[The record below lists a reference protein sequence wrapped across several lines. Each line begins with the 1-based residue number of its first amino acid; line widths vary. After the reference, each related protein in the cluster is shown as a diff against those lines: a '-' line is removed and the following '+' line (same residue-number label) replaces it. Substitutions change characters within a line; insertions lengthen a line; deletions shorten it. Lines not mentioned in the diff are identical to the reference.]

1 MSLIRARHAAPAPA
15 AAAVA
20 ARVRAQPAPVV
31 VVTLDAHLEAT
42 LRQAVP
48 ATPIRVATTPAALA
62 DLLMSGE
69 AGALVLDT
77 GALGAAAL
85 TVARHLAEQFPDV
98 PLVAVGARE
107 DEARLAGL
115 ISRGLVYRF
124 LHRPVSAARARNFI
138 DAALRRSGEIGV
150 NQRLAAPAAVAPAM
164 PVRRPLLALVAI
176 GALAALLLG
185 FWLALRPPP
194 SAGAA
199 PRPAPRPAT
208 SRAVASAAS
217 PAATAA
223 PAAAPAAAEP
233 AVVTAAPA
241 VTAAA
246 ITAAEPAVA
255 APVPVDAGSARVA
268 ALPEPALAAPPAPE
282 PGPATAAVRLA
293 GDDPGPVA
301 AEPPPAGAEA
311 GATPEAETPAAAAE
325 PPPSGPA
332 GAGAAA

>member
-223 PAAAPAAAEP
+223 PAAAEA

-241 VTAAA
+241 LTAAA

-325 PPPSGPA
+325 PPPSGPG